1 MEVSALCMWMDGAI
15 IITRQLVVQTI
26 NECVDANEEYI
37 HWMDVIQREKW
48 VFPEGRKG
56 KKIPNPSPL

>member
-1 MEVSALCMWMDGAI
+1 MEVSALCMQIDGLI

-26 NECVDANEEYI
+26 NECADANEEYI

-48 VFPEGRKG
+48 VFPEGTKR
-56 KKIPNPSPL
+56 

>member
-1 MEVSALCMWMDGAI
+1 MEVSAPCVQIDCVI
-15 IITRQLVVQTI
+15 IITRQLIVQTI

-48 VFPEGRKG
+48 VFPEGAKR
-56 KKIPNPSPL
+56 